1 MQQEREEKEL
11 EVARA
16 KEAAA
21 RLRRELLEVKS
32 RERSF
37 ACRDLAILEFQDRA
51 KEKAKGSSAPS
62 TDLPSTGLLLPAQ
75 STDQGWL

>member
-37 ACRDLAILEFQDRA
+37 ARRDLAVLEF
-51 KEKAKGSSAPS
+51 
-62 TDLPSTGLLLPAQ
+62 
-75 STDQGWL
+75 